1 MRDIIILLACC
12 LSFNCYASK
21 SEKVR
26 EWSLSE
32 VVSESDLIVI
42 AEMTD
47 YYLIDEKGIIN
58 RDPEHIAFMST
69 SSAMLV
75 TRFCIRE
82 VIYGQYKNDCFN
94 IEGALFLGVYMKNL
108 AKYQSRD
115 LLVFIKKGNAGLK
128 LTTISGAIRDYVD
141 LNELLK
147 LLVIKKRD
155 TVK

>member
-1 MRDIIILLACC
+1 MRYVIILLVC
-12 LSFNCYASK
+12 SFVFKAYASK

-42 AEMTD
+42 AELND
-47 YYLIDEKGIIN
+47 YYLTDQKGNIN
-58 RDPEHIAFMST
+58 RNPEHIAFMST
-69 SSAMLV
+69 PSAMLV
-75 TRFCIRE
+75 ARFCIRE
-82 VIYGQYKNDCFN
+82 VIYGEYKNDCFN
-94 IEGALFLGVYMKNL
+94 IEGALFLGTYMKSL
-108 AKYQSRD
+108 EKYQNRD
-115 LLVFIKKGNAGLK
+115 LLVFVKKNNAELK

-141 LNELLK
+141 LNELLR